1 MSIQSRIAPSGTI
14 RFAINIG
21 NSVLTRVDPKSGEVG
36 GITVNLARDI
46 ARELDLPYTLEIFNS
61 ARAVVETASQD
72 AWDFAFVARD
82 PKRSESITFSNPYF
96 LIEGSYLVRKD
107 SPINSNKEVD
117 QTGVTVAVGKGAAYD
132 LYLSRNLKNAKI
144 VRTVGSKPVDEM
156 LMNNTIDVAA
166 GIRPAMAKYVTWN
179 PALRMLSEP
188 FMFIEQAIGT
198 PVQNRDGARFI
209 ETYLKEAHS
218 SGRIE
223 KLCKAP

>member
-1 MSIQSRIAPSGTI
+1 MSLQSRIAPSGTI

-21 NSVLTRVDPKSGEVG
+21 NSVLTRVDPQSGEVG

-132 LYLSRNLKNAKI
+132 LYLTRHLQHAEI
-144 VRTVGSKPVDEM
+144 IRTNGTKSVIDMFIDNG
-156 LMNNTIDVAA
+156 IDVAA
-166 GIRPAMAKYVTWN
+166 GIRPSLERHISNNKN
-179 PALRMLSEP
+179 LKLLPDP
-188 FMFIEQAIGT
+188 FMHIEQAIAT
-198 PVQNRDGARFI
+198 PVQNRESASFI
-209 ETYLKEAHS
+209 KTYLEAARN
-218 SGRIE
+218 SGRL
-223 KLCKAP
+223 KMLCKTP